1 MQIALLR
8 DSLRSHT
15 ASSFRKEA
23 VQEGDWGLV
32 TQRNNIK
39 SHYPAF
45 ELMGN
50 PTHITSRDRNLAHSI
65 CGAKEKQLPTQHTKD
80 SPPHRE
86 NLLQHQTLQQEVHRP
101 GPPAPS
107 SGLGLAHLTCI
118 FHLDAAAISL

>member
-8 DSLRSHT
+8 DSLYSHT

-23 VQEGDWGLV
+23 VQEGDWDLI

-50 PTHITSRDRNLAHSI
+50 PTHITS
-65 CGAKEKQLPTQHTKD
+65 KET
-80 SPPHRE
+80 E
-86 NLLQHQTLQQEVHRP
+86 
-101 GPPAPS
+101 
-107 SGLGLAHLTCI
+107 I
-118 FHLDAAAISL
+118 